1 MTDLQ
6 ILFELLNLNCMKIDS
21 KIKVGFSNK
30 INDLT
35 EVDLSI

>member
-6 ILFELLNLNCMKIDS
+6 ILFELLNLNYMKIDS
-21 KIKVGFSNK
+21 KIKVDFSNK